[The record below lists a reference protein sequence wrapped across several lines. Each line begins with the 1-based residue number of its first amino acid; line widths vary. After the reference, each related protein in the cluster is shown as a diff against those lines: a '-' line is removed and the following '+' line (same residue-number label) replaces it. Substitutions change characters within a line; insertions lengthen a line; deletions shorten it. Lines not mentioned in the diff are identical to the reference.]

1 MREEIKRQQKMLR
14 VIEFEYL
21 VFTTKDYIKTF
32 RREVDLIKDDPQY
45 PRAAQ
50 MLADIFGFYAEKSLL
65 LIDKKVDEF
74 NKEYQKSSNRIKSGR
89 HKLKGSNLESRVSEF
104 GIDSIRRVI
113 TISIE
118 AINEYFKTLAA
129 LMRYIKTASI
139 ENVPQGLLYPFN
151 NILKFL
157 DPSSNLFLRKQSK
170 HNYKYANFHRQLFD
184 PQKRPDFFDEIEP
197 LPEITNCTI
206 AMAAYPGLCE
216 NNFLYNSNIAHEV
229 GHYIEDLAPIFMS
242 AENFQ
247 KKIVDLVDFMN
258 GDRDKIGNEILR
270 VAYYW
275 YTEFIAD
282 IYATLLLGPA
292 YLFSFIEFNL
302 SAGEETLDNVHL
314 EGDPYPSPRM
324 RFYFIL
330 RILEHEE
337 VDLVRKFNEKRT
349 KHPWFRIISEKLEF
363 IKSFITDEDFKFEG
377 YLGPTDFIIAK
388 KSWEINKSRIDK
400 YIGGAVAVLKPIF
413 MDEKLKNE
421 IVKNEFL
428 FDEEWTTDVEIKF
441 KQLVPINEKVD
452 IPGGKV
458 KNIKSRPLNIYLILN
473 YGWMRLY
480 EILGSSKKEDNKN
493 HTANVSEEVSEDIYN
508 LKLLVKRSV
517 EASYLHQQYNIQRE
531 RIG

>member
-1 MREEIKRQQKMLR
+1 MNEEIKRKQKMLR

-32 RREVDLIKDDPQY
+32 CSEVELIKDDPQY

-65 LIDKKVDEF
+65 LIDKRLDEF
-74 NKEYQKSSNRIKSGR
+74 NRKYQESSIRIKSGNY
-89 HKLKGSNLESRVSEF
+89 KLKGSELESRVIEI
-104 GIDSIRRVI
+104 GIDSKRRDI
-113 TISIE
+113 TIFIE
-118 AINEYFKTLAA
+118 GINDYFKTLAD
-129 LMRYIKTASI
+129 LMRYIKTSSI
-139 ENVPQGLLYPFN
+139 ENVPQGLCCPFN

-157 DPSSNLFLRKQSK
+157 FPTSNLFLRKQSK
-170 HNYKYANFHRQLFD
+170 HNYKYGNFIKHLFD
-184 PQKRPDFFDEIEP
+184 PQKQPVFLEYIDPMFEV
-197 LPEITNCTI
+197 TNFSI

-216 NNFLYNSNIAHEV
+216 NNYLYNSNIAHEV
-229 GHYIEDLAPIFMS
+229 GHYIDDLAPIFMS
-242 AENFQ
+242 ADDY
-247 KKIVDLVDFMN
+247 KDKIKDFIVFMN
-258 GDRDKIGNEILR
+258 GDRDIIRKKILR

-275 YTEFIAD
+275 YSEFIAD

-302 SAGEETLDNVHL
+302 STGEETLDEVHL
-314 EGDPYPSPRM
+314 EGDLYPSPRM

-330 RILEHEE
+330 KTLEYEE
-337 VDLVRKFNEKRT
+337 VDLVRKFNDKRT

-363 IKSFITDEDFKFEG
+363 IKSFITDEDFEFEDCEG
-377 YLGPTDFIIAK
+377 TPDSLIAK
-388 KSWEINKSRIDK
+388 KAWEINKSRIDR

-428 FDEEWTTDVEIKF
+428 FDEEWTKDVEIKF

-452 IPGGKV
+452 IPEGRIE
-458 KNIKSRPLNIYLILN
+458 NIKSRPLNIYLILN

-480 EILGSSKKEDNKN
+480 EILGTSNKN
-493 HTANVSEEVSEDIYN
+493 QTTVGEDIYN

-517 EASYLHQQYNIQRE
+517 EASYLHQQYNVQRL